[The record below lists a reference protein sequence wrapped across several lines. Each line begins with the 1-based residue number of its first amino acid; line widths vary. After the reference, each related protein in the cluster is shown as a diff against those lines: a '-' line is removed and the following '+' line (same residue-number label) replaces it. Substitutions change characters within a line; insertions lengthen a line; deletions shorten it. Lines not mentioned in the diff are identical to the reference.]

1 VAARTPLRLARS
13 RRASSARGDSV
24 VFVHSSDEMYG
35 ADRMLLEIV
44 DALPDEARSR
54 AEVWLPTDLP
64 HSANPLCRT
73 LELRGVRT
81 RHLPL
86 PVLRRSNRSPLGLA
100 QLAVGA
106 ARAARAFRQA
116 GPSLVYCTTSAT
128 FVMSAA
134 ARAAR
139 VPRVVGQ
146 VQEIWSTSDRR
157 ILGPLAAANH
167 SLIAISRAVTDSLSP
182 GLRERTTVVPN
193 ATPEPARWEPVGRVD
208 IPLSYLVASRWNGSK
223 GHATLLA
230 AWALISHPG
239 KLVVL
244 GGFPL
249 SGASVDVREL
259 VSHLDLGSTVEV
271 VGEVAD
277 CEPFFQAADVVV
289 VPSDAPEG
297 FGLVAIEA
305 FACGRPVIGA
315 AAGGLVEVIDHG
327 VNGWLFEPGDVSGLT
342 HILGSLTR
350 PKVIA
355 AGIQA
360 RQTYE
365 ERYTVQRFRVDWQNA
380 MGQFPW
386 G

>member
-1 VAARTPLRLARS
+1 MA
-13 RRASSARGDSV
+13 GGGSV

-35 ADRMLLEIV
+35 ADRMVLEVV
-44 DALPDEARSR
+44 DALPDEVRSL

-73 LELRGVRT
+73 LEQRGVRT

-86 PVLRRSNRSPLGLA
+86 PVLRRSYRSPSGIA
-100 QLAVGA
+100 QLAMGA
-106 ARAARAFRQA
+106 ERVARSFRQA
-116 GPSLVYCTTSAT
+116 DPGLVYCTTSAT

-146 VQEIWSTSDRR
+146 VQEIWSPSDRR
-157 ILGPLAAANH
+157 ILAPLAAANH
-167 SLIAISRAVTDSLSP
+167 SLITISRAVTDSLSP
-182 GLRERTTVVPN
+182 KLRGRTTVVPN
-193 ATPEPARWEPVGRVD
+193 ATPEPSNWQPVSGVD
-208 IPLSYLVASRWNGSK
+208 GPLSYLVASRWNGWK

-230 AWALISHPG
+230 AWASIPDPG

-244 GGFPL
+244 GGLPP
-249 SGASVDVREL
+249 SGEAVDVREL
-259 VSHLDLGSTVEV
+259 VSRLNQGSTVEV

-277 CEPFFQAADVVV
+277 CEPFLQEADVVV
-289 VPSDAPEG
+289 VPSDAPEP

-305 FACGRPVIGA
+305 FARGRPVIGS
-315 AAGGLVEVIDHG
+315 AAGGLVDIIDHG
-327 VNGWLFEPGDVSGLT
+327 VNGWLFDPGDVSGLAR
-342 HILGSLTR
+342 ILGSVTR
-350 PKVIA
+350 AEVLA

-365 ERYTVQRFRVDWQNA
+365 ERYTVQRFRVDWQDA
-380 MGQFPW
+380 MGRFPW
-386 G
+386 S